1 MPVAHVCNPNYLRG
15 RDQKDR
21 CSKPAL
27 ANSSRDPILK
37 NPSQKKKKKK
47 KKRAGGMAQ
56 GVGPEL
62 KHEHCKTKN
71 KKVPNTKKGLA
82 EWLK

>member
-1 MPVAHVCNPNYLRG
+1 
-15 RDQKDR
+15 
-21 CSKPAL
+21 
-27 ANSSRDPILK
+27 
-37 NPSQKKKKKK
+37 
-47 KKRAGGMAQ
+47 MAQ